1 MLYFLPLLFVWQLM
15 LLVLRLHFLK
25 PFLSIENHVFQ
36 NIEIFNLLMTLKD
49 EVFAYEWWKS
59 SYFFR

>member
-1 MLYFLPLLFVWQLM
+1 M

-49 EVFAYEWWKS
+49 EVFAYE
-59 SYFFR
+59 